1 MTALVPLRSIFVE
14 ATTEVP
20 AAAKGNIQA
29 VSAESEGAG
38 PKYPAERCESA
49 IRTTSIRFEL

>member
-1 MTALVPLRSIFVE
+1 MTALVPLRSILVE

-20 AAAKGNIQA
+20 AAAKGSIQA
-29 VSAESEGAG
+29 LSDESKADG